1 MKSLSKSYPVRKFN
15 SFACNTKFIFSL
27 LLVLFSVHLN
37 SYGQDPI
44 LNKKI
49 QLSLKEVSVDA
60 AIDQIA
66 VLAACTFSYSDAA
79 TKLIKPVTIKN
90 ESISVNDALKAIFGD
105 HIERIQVQGNRVLLI
120 FKKKAG
126 SIKGNIKTVDGLP
139 APFVTVGIK
148 GIKGTQT
155 DSQGKFL
162 LTEIPEGSHV
172 LTVSAIG
179 SKSQSRLLQVQAGS
193 TLEIQFT
200 LITDDNILQQVE
212 VTGRKSVGYKSD
224 YSFSS
229 TKTQMALKDI
239 PQTISTVTKELILD
253 RQAVRLNDIVQNIAG
268 VSQFSVYDDIT
279 IRGFRSSRGN
289 NRLLNGMRL
298 SNNWISPLLVN
309 IERVEVIKGPAS
321 ATFANARPGGTVNM
335 VTKKPLD
342 ENRQSVD
349 FSLGSYN
356 TLRTQA
362 DFTGPLDSAHTL
374 LYRLNLGY
382 EDGESFRNQIFN
394 KNYLIAPSI
403 SFLPKAGTRFNADLI
418 YGDIST
424 VLDRGHTAF
433 KNDKSLYSTPI
444 ELNAN
449 QPGDYLKDKNISIN
463 FSFSQ
468 VISKHHTFN
477 ASYMVS
483 KLDEQI
489 NEHTIE
495 DYITNDSTL
504 LSFSDKKVKMNSK
517 GLNLY
522 MNSSFNTG
530 EVSHQVLYGYDYNSA
545 YFIDNSKAAVGE
557 ADGVKGFSLRNP
569 VYFNR
574 PINNYVFHEENGYT
588 SVTESVTHGFYLQDV
603 LKYKKLQLLLSLRQE
618 FYKIPSSNYNYD
630 KSLIQAN
637 QKQNA
642 LLPRIGLT
650 YGITED
656 INAYGTYNTGFEPQN
671 SDVLGTR
678 SNGGPFDPL
687 KSELFEAGLKGEFFG
702 KRLFAGLS
710 TYQITQKNVLVNA
723 NDSANPDLLRQRGKE
738 RARGIEVETS
748 GNVLENLSVSLS
760 YAYNLAKIT
769 ADSQEENIGKIKEG
783 AAKHVSG
790 SWIKYSLKS
799 GSLSGLGLSFGH
811 SQVSKRNTFV
821 KELQLPGYLIF
832 NAGISY
838 QVQKFR
844 LAGNLYNLTNK
855 NYFIG
860 GYSYV
865 RNFPGTPRNFL
876 LSAGYTF

>member
-1 MKSLSKSYPVRKFN
+1 MKSLSKSYAVRKFS
-15 SFACNTKFIFSL
+15 SFGCNIKFILSL
-27 LLVLFSVHLN
+27 LVVIFSVHLN
-37 SYGQDPI
+37 SYAQDPI

-49 QLSLKEVSVDA
+49 QLNLKGASVDA

-66 VLAACTFSYSDAA
+66 SLADCTFSYS
-79 TKLIKPVTIKN
+79 TIKDISPVTFN
-90 ESISVNDALKAIFGD
+90 SESITVHDALKTIFGD
-105 HIERIQVQGNRVLLI
+105 RLERVQVQGNRVLLI
-120 FKKKAG
+120 FKKKSG
-126 SIKGNIKTVDGLP
+126 SIKGSVKMVDGQP

-148 GIKGTQT
+148 GVKGTQT
-155 DSQGKFL
+155 DSYGKFV
-162 LTEIPEGSHV
+162 LTEIPEGNHI
-172 LTVSAIG
+172 LTISSIG
-179 SKSQSRLLQVQAGS
+179 SKSQSKAVQVQSGVS
-193 TLEIQFT
+193 LEVQVT
-200 LITDDNILQQVE
+200 LIADDNVLQQVE

-289 NRLLNGMRL
+289 NRLLNGMRM

-309 IERVEVIKGPAS
+309 IERVEVVKGPAS

-342 ENRQSVD
+342 ERRQSVD

-362 DFTGPLDSAHTL
+362 DFTGPLDSARTL
-374 LYRLNLGY
+374 LYRLNFGY
-382 EDGESFRNQIFN
+382 EDGESFRDQIYN
-394 KNYLIAPSI
+394 KNFLIAPSI

-418 YGDIST
+418 YGNINT

-444 ELNAN
+444 GLNAN
-449 QPGDYLKDKNISIN
+449 QPGDYLKDKNVSIN

-468 VISKHHTFN
+468 VISENHTFN

-483 KLDEQI
+483 KLDERI

-495 DYITNDSTL
+495 KYVTADSTM
-504 LSFSDKKVKMNSK
+504 LSFSDKRVKMNSK

-522 MNSSFNTG
+522 MSSNFNTG
-530 EVSHQVLYGYDYNSA
+530 SLSHQVLYGYDYNSS
-545 YFIDNSKAAVGE
+545 YFLDNSRGAVGE

-574 PINNYVFHEENGYT
+574 PINNYIFHEDNGYT
-588 SVTESVTHGFYLQDV
+588 SLTESVTHGVYLQDV
-603 LKYKKLQLLLSLRQE
+603 LKYKNLQVLVSLRQE

-630 KSLIQAN
+630 QSLVQKD

-642 LLPRIGLT
+642 LLPRIGIT
-650 YGITED
+650 YGITD
-656 INAYGTYNTGFEPQN
+656 QINVYGTYNTGFEPQN

-687 KSELFEAGLKGEFFG
+687 KSELFEAGVKGEFFG
-702 KRLFAGLS
+702 KKLFAGLS

-723 NDSANPDLLRQRGKE
+723 NDSSNPDLLRQRGEE
-738 RARGIEVETS
+738 RARGIEVEAS
-748 GNVLENLSVSLS
+748 GNVFENLSVSLS

-769 ADSQEENIGKIKEG
+769 EDSKLENIGKIKEG

-790 SWIKYSLKS
+790 SWIKYALKS
-799 GSLSGLGLSFGH
+799 GPLNGLGLSVGH
-811 SQVSKRNTFV
+811 SQVGKRNTFL

-838 QVQKFR
+838 KVEKFR
-844 LAGNLYNLTNK
+844 LAGNVYNLTNK
-855 NYFIG
+855 NYFVG
-860 GYSYV
+860 GYNYD

-876 LSAGYTF
+876 LSVGYTF